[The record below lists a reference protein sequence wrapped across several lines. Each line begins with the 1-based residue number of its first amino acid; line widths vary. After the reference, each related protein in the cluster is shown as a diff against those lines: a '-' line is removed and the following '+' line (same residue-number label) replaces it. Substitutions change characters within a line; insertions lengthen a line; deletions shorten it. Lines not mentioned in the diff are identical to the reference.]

1 MLLDNDM
8 NQQLNMEKWKF
19 KLIKKEGMNREEL
32 NKGTVIKNKTN
43 KNKKEH
49 VQ

>member
-32 NKGTVIKNKTN
+32 QQGDS
-43 KNKKEH
+43 H
-49 VQ
+49 Q